1 MNKVFIFSICAIFS
15 AVMYAQ
21 NEVSFPEAKFQT
33 GNDIRWKDKDFDD
46 RSWAT
51 IKTTIEWEKQN
62 YPDYDG
68 YAWYRIHFVLP
79 SSMKDQSYYK
89 KDLLFAMSKIDDV
102 DEVYLNGQV
111 IGKTGS
117 FPDEKEGYAS
127 RHSVERY
134 YKVRVDAP
142 FVLWGKENVLALKV
156 YDGASGGGIYG
167 SLIPSV
173 RIIDL
178 IDSLDISFRLDNNA
192 KGNFYSV
199 VMKNTAAE
207 KQKGVLQINMEN
219 TKTGEVKTTTEKIQI
234 KPAGKLVTKKIS
246 LPYTGN
252 TRIKIEAT
260 YTDEYTGKNKI
271 SVYVPKYI
279 LTPETST
286 MPRINGAKVFGIR
299 PGSPFL
305 FKIAASGASPM
316 QYEVK
321 NLPKGLS
328 LDAKTGI
335 ITGKLDK
342 RGDYTMTC
350 IASNA
355 KGKNEREFTVKVG
368 DTQAL
373 TPPMG
378 WNSWNCWGP
387 SVTDAKV
394 RSSAQAMIDKGLIN
408 YGWTYI
414 NVDDYWESEE
424 RLPDGTITGNKNF
437 PDLKGL
443 GDWLHANGLKFGI
456 YSSPGTHTCG
466 GCLGSYQHEAL
477 DAKKYAE
484 WGVDYLK
491 YDWCSYNSIYITE
504 GDKSI
509 YASMKPYITMQR
521 QLLAQPRDIVY
532 SLCQYGMK
540 DAWEWAPAVDGNCW
554 RTTGDIVDTWQSLYN
569 IGFSQ
574 ASLYPY
580 ARPGHWNDP
589 DMLIVGM
596 VGWGDHL
603 HPTRLS
609 SDEQYTHISLWCLL
623 ASPLLIGCDISQM
636 DDFTLNL
643 LTNSEVIDV
652 NQDPLGKQAQRLVD
666 KSGAQV
672 WVKELEDGS
681 HAVGVFN
688 VDPIDK
694 EISVQWSDIGL
705 PAKPKAIRDLWRQQD
720 ISSSNE
726 TLTIKVPSHGCY
738 LYKVK

>member
-1 MNKVFIFSICAIFS
+1 MNKLFIFIICTIFS
-15 AVMYAQ
+15 TVMYAQ

-33 GNDIRWKDKDFDD
+33 GNDIRWKDKDFND

-51 IKTTIEWEKQN
+51 IKTTTEWEKQN
-62 YPDYDG
+62 YSDYDG

-79 SSMKDQSYYK
+79 SSMKEQSYYK

-117 FPDEKEGYAS
+117 FPDEKEGYVG
-127 RHSVERY
+127 RHSIDRY

-142 FVLWGKENVLALKV
+142 FLLWDKENVLAVKV
-156 YDGASGGGIYG
+156 YDGNGGGGIYG
-167 SLIPSV
+167 IPAPSV
-173 RIIDL
+173 CIIDL
-178 IDSLDISFRLDNNA
+178 IDNLDVSFRFNDNA
-192 KGNFYSV
+192 KGSFYSV

-207 KQKGVLQINMEN
+207 KQKGVLQINMED
-219 TKTGEVKTTTEKIQI
+219 TETGAVKTTTEKIQI
-234 KPAGKLVTKKIS
+234 KPSSELVTKKII

-252 TRIKIEAT
+252 KRIKIQAT

-279 LTPETST
+279 LTPEASA

-305 FKIAASGASPM
+305 FKIAASGASPI
-316 QYEVK
+316 QYEVR

-342 RGDYTMTC
+342 KGDYKMTC

-394 RSSAQAMIDKGLIN
+394 RSSAQAMIDKGLID

-414 NVDDYWESEE
+414 NVDDFWESEK

-443 GDWLHANGLKFGI
+443 GDWLHANGLKFGV

-491 YDWCSYNSIYITE
+491 YDWCSY
-504 GDKSI
+504 
-509 YASMKPYITMQR
+509 
-521 QLLAQPRDIVY
+521 
-532 SLCQYGMK
+532 
-540 DAWEWAPAVDGNCW
+540 
-554 RTTGDIVDTWQSLYN
+554 
-569 IGFSQ
+569 
-574 ASLYPY
+574 
-580 ARPGHWNDP
+580 
-589 DMLIVGM
+589 
-596 VGWGDHL
+596 
-603 HPTRLS
+603 
-609 SDEQYTHISLWCLL
+609 
-623 ASPLLIGCDISQM
+623 
-636 DDFTLNL
+636 
-643 LTNSEVIDV
+643 
-652 NQDPLGKQAQRLVD
+652 
-666 KSGAQV
+666 
-672 WVKELEDGS
+672 
-681 HAVGVFN
+681 
-688 VDPIDK
+688 
-694 EISVQWSDIGL
+694 
-705 PAKPKAIRDLWRQQD
+705 
-720 ISSSNE
+720 
-726 TLTIKVPSHGCY
+726 
-738 LYKVK
+738 